1 MDEYEAY
8 LKKLLDEMDAYK
20 KSEEY
25 KKAMERLNKIDWK
38 KMAEEYNQLVTEGKL
53 KLNTV
58 G

>member
-1 MDEYEAY
+1 M
-8 LKKLLDEMDAYK
+8 KKLLDEMDAYK